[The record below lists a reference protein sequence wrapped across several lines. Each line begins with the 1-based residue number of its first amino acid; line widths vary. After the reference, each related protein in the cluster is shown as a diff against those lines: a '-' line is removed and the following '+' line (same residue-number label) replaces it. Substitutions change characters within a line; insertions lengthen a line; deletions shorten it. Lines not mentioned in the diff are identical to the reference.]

1 MIAKQ
6 GILKGDFMRVSVDIN
21 LQHIINAISQMS
33 LDEIEKIKDKII
45 EREVYFKKFKKDNIE
60 DIVADFQQEGYSKEF
75 LSELENGLKK
85 SSVYNED

>member
-1 MIAKQ
+1 
-6 GILKGDFMRVSVDIN
+6 MRVSVDIT

-60 DIVADFQQEGYSKEF
+60 DIVADFQKEGYSKEF

-85 SSVYNED
+85 SSVYNEN

>member
-1 MIAKQ
+1 
-6 GILKGDFMRVSVDIN
+6 MRVSVDIN